1 MKLILIAILLVTKT
15 FLFSQVTADEIIG
28 NWRSIER
35 NVIVQCFKINQKYY
49 GKVLWYKPFDA
60 KTENRPIAKDE
71 NTKYLEKVVMKDF
84 QFANTEWNSGK
95 IIDITTNK
103 TYTSFVKINE
113 KNQLKVTGFVLF
125 RWLSQS
131 LIFEKLP
138 ENFKIM
144 SQNI

>member
-1 MKLILIAILLVTKT
+1 MKLALITIILIAKT
-15 FLFSQVTADEIIG
+15 TLFSQSTADQIIG
-28 NWRSIER
+28 NWRSIEK
-35 NVIVQCFKINQKYY
+35 NVIVKCFKVNQKYY

-60 KTENRPIAKDE
+60 KAENRPIAKDE
-71 NTKYLEKVVMKDF
+71 NIKYLDKVVMKDF
-84 QFANTEWNSGK
+84 LFDNTEWNSGK
-95 IIDITTNK
+95 IIDITSNK

-138 ENFKIM
+138 ENFKIT
-144 SQNI
+144 Q